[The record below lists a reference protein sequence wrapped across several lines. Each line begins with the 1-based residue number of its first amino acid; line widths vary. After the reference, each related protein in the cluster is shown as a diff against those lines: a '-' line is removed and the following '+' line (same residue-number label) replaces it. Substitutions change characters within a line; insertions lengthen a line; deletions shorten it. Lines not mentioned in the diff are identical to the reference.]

1 MAVFGMTMAQTAPSP
16 RRLRRRGREGI
27 GLALRD
33 LAHDRRTTLVLLFTV
48 AAIVAPVM
56 LLYGLKNGVVATLIE
71 TLLKEPSTLEVT
83 VYGNTRLERA
93 WFERYAAR
101 PDLGFIL
108 PRTRTIS
115 ATIDL
120 ANPAGRL
127 EAAVEL
133 IPTAPG
139 DPLLP
144 QEVAAPTEPSGLL
157 LTATLAAKLG
167 LTAGDPVTGVV
178 RRGSGG
184 KRENAL
190 LDLRVAGLVPEDRFS
205 GDAVFGHLDLL
216 VASEDFR
223 DGLRPT
229 LTTAELS
236 GTLAPARTHF
246 ANARVYAKDLQGVE
260 TLASAMRADGIEI
273 RTQAEKIRSVLAL
286 ADTLAFV
293 FQVVALI
300 GTLGGVLAL
309 GGALWVN
316 VDRKRRGLALL
327 RLYGFGTF
335 TVVLVPLAQSL
346 AIAAGGFIL
355 AAGGYLAGATAFN
368 SVLGKNMAG
377 QGFVCRLGPEHLAYT
392 AGITLAVALLA
403 ASAAGYR
410 ASRVDAAESLREG

>member
-1 MAVFGMTMAQTAPSP
+1 MAQTAQPP

-56 LLYGLKNGVVATLIE
+56 LLFGLKNGVVATMIE

-93 WFERYAAR
+93 WFERYATR

-120 ANPAGRL
+120 ANKAGRM

-144 QEVAAPTEPSGLL
+144 KGIEAPAEPSGLL
-157 LTATLAAKLG
+157 ITATLAAKLG
-167 LTAGDPVTGVV
+167 LAPGDPITGVV
-178 RRGSGG
+178 RRGSDGN
-184 KRENAL
+184 RENAL
-190 LDLRVAGLVPEDRFS
+190 LELRVTGLVPEDRFS
-205 GDAVFGHLDLL
+205 GDAVFSHLDLL

-229 LTTAELS
+229 LATAELN
-236 GTLAPARTHF
+236 GTLAPTRTHF

-260 TLASAMRADGIEI
+260 TLAAAMRADGIEI

-316 VDRKRRGLALL
+316 VDRKRRSLALL
-327 RLYGFGTF
+327 RLYGFGTL
-335 TVVLVPLAQSL
+335 TVVLVPLAQSMV
-346 AIAAGGFIL
+346 IAAGGFIL
-355 AAGGYLAGATAFN
+355 AAGGYVAGATAFN
-368 SVLGKNMAG
+368 SVLGKNLAG
-377 QGFVCRLGPEHLAYT
+377 QGFVCRLGPEHLTYA

-410 ASRVDAAESLREG
+410 ASRVDAAESLREA